1 MQSCVPIGNAHNNV
15 PLRAEEISRTGA
27 RSTRNGVCETLK
39 VSNIQSGLRHLK
51 MTRNDVKWQAK
62 LKAELEYL
70 GPRDMFI
77 LQLDASDMSRFGWPT
92 PDIETFA
99 GLDNKMLTIK
109 LCFFFVLFLLCLF
122 IGCAWFVVSDHNYR
136 LVNSFFA
143 SQRGHW
149 NAWPYRR
156 SQNESVTVRA
166 FRFHRPTKDTPRTFR
181 WAPTKSRW
189 NAMSAKLDRNP
200 SVGHRPTTWHDV
212 SILRRLW
219 RNVSS

>member
-39 VSNIQSGLRHLK
+39 VSNIHSGLRHLK

-77 LQLDASDMSRFGWPT
+77 LQLDAFDMSRFGWPT

-109 LCFFFVLFLLCLF
+109 LCFFFCIVFALFVHRLCMVCGVGPQLQARQFLLR
-122 IGCAWFVVSDHNYR
+122 ITE
-136 LVNSFFA
+136 
-143 SQRGHW
+143 
-149 NAWPYRR
+149 R
-156 SQNESVTVRA
+156 SLKCVTV
-166 FRFHRPTKDTPRTFR
+166 
-181 WAPTKSRW
+181 
-189 NAMSAKLDRNP
+189 
-200 SVGHRPTTWHDV
+200 
-212 SILRRLW
+212 
-219 RNVSS
+219 